1 MWFSKTKKRKKY
13 NKKLTEAKK
22 IQFSKKWLTIIMTC
36 SIIWISFSY
45 ILAFMDKAEIAQE
58 LSDGIVK
65 VVIATLIGYFLK
77 SFFETRE
84 EEKNKLIY
92 KEMEM
97 MNLNNEPDAC
107 GDPDVIFDDIDENP

>member
-1 MWFSKTKKRKKY
+1 MEIAIS
-13 NKKLTEAKK
+13 AKK
-22 IQFSKKWLTIIMTC
+22 IQFSKKWLTIIMIC
-36 SIIWISFSY
+36 SIVWISFSY

-65 VVIATLIGYFLK
+65 VVIAALLGYFLK

-97 MNLNNEPDAC
+97 MNYTSNEPDDC
-107 GDPDVIFDDIDENP
+107 GDPDVVYDDDENL